1 VIPHAIYRGQELIG
15 YLLAADELDA
25 LIAWARVCGIDATRE
40 GDALVVADEHF
51 DDVHE
56 LRAVAL
62 REQSGGRS

>member
-1 VIPHAIYRGQELIG
+1 MIPHAIYRGQELIG

-25 LIAWARVCGIDATRE
+25 LIAWARAAGIDATRE
-40 GDALVVADEHF
+40 GDVLVVADEHY

-62 REQSGGRS
+62 QEARGGRS

>member
-1 VIPHAIYRGQELIG
+1 MIPHAIYRGQELIG

>member
-1 VIPHAIYRGQELIG
+1 VIPHAIYRGTQ
-15 YLLAADELDA
+15 LLGFVRAADELDA
-25 LIAWARVCGIDATRE
+25 LAAWVRVCGIDATRE
-40 GDALVVADEHF
+40 GDVLVVPDEHY

>member
-1 VIPHAIYRGQELIG
+1 VRPHAIYRGQELIG
-15 YLLAADELDA
+15 YLRAADELDA
-25 LIAWARVCGIDATRE
+25 LIAWVRTAGIDATRE
-40 GDALVVADEHF
+40 GDVIVVADEHY

>member
-25 LIAWARVCGIDATRE
+25 LIAWARAAGIDATRE
-40 GDALVVADEHF
+40 GDVLVVADEHY

-62 REQSGGRS
+62 QEARGGRS

>member
-1 VIPHAIYRGQELIG
+1 MRPHAIYRGDDLVG

-25 LIAWARVCGIDATRE
+25 LIAWARAAGIDATRE
-40 GDALVVADEHF
+40 GDALVVADEHY